1 MRAWRTG
8 RVGAQMF
15 PRPANTMRRSALAP
29 VSAEN
34 GVTSCDLQVLMD
46 DAAESVSSA
55 HADARP

>member
-1 MRAWRTG
+1 M
-8 RVGAQMF
+8 GAQMF

>member
-1 MRAWRTG
+1 
-8 RVGAQMF
+8 MF